1 MKTSTVLLIVL
12 ASVGILAP
20 LTGLYPQFLMKC
32 VALALFAVAFNF
44 FTGNVGLLSIGHAAF
59 FGMGAYVAGYATK
72 AWGFTPELALAA
84 SLVVG
89 VALGTV
95 MGGMAIRR
103 QGIYFAMITLAL
115 AQMVYFVCV
124 QAPFT
129 GAEDGLQRIPRRALF
144 GVVDLSSDITMY
156 AFVLIILIAVV
167 WGFQRVMELPFGQVL
182 LAIRDNEPRAIS
194 LGYDVQKYKLS
205 AFTISAA
212 IGGLAGGVKALTLG
226 FAGLPDAHWTQSGN
240 VILMCLLGGLGT
252 PLGPVI
258 GATAT
263 TIGGIVALSL
273 GNAVGWLGIVA
284 APLIAL
290 IAFWAARYHLWA
302 DIGDQ
307 VAIRRGWWKPK
318 MTLLPHASVQSVDL
332 KTDFI
337 LRPFGLA
344 TLVFGVP
351 GGSSLASHE
360 IPAIPLGVA
369 QDLRSR
375 ILAAGLRQ

>member
-12 ASVGILAP
+12 AVVGILAP

-44 FTGNVGLLSIGHAAF
+44 FTGYVGLLSIGHAAF
-59 FGMGAYVAGYATK
+59 FGMGAYAAGYATK
-72 AWGFTPELALAA
+72 AWGFTPELALAG
-84 SLVVG
+84 SLLVG
-89 VALGTV
+89 VALGVV

-129 GAEDGLQRIPRRALF
+129 GAEDGLQRIPRRSLF
-144 GVVDLSSDITMY
+144 GLIDLSSDLTMY
-156 AFVLIILIAVV
+156 AFVLIVLIAAV
-167 WGFQRVMELPFGQVL
+167 WGFQRIMEAPFGQVL

-205 AFTISAA
+205 AFTMSAA
-212 IGGLAGGVKALTLG
+212 IAGLAGGVKALTLG

-258 GATAT
+258 GAILVVALESRLSGLGVVQ
-263 TIGGIVALSL
+263 IGPIALDLSSKVPIIIGFVFMICVLLFRRGIVGEIS
-273 GNAVGWLGIVA
+273 A
-284 APLIAL
+284 AFAS
-290 IAFWAARYHLWA
+290 AKAR
-302 DIGDQ
+302 
-307 VAIRRGWWKPK
+307 R
-318 MTLLPHASVQSVDL
+318 
-332 KTDFI
+332 
-337 LRPFGLA
+337 
-344 TLVFGVP
+344 
-351 GGSSLASHE
+351 
-360 IPAIPLGVA
+360 IPAEQA
-369 QDLRSR
+369 EKKSM
-375 ILAAGLRQ
+375 AS

>member
-1 MKTSTVLLIVL
+1 MKTSTVLLITL
-12 ASVGILAP
+12 AAVGILAP

-59 FGMGAYVAGYATK
+59 FGMGAYAAGYATK
-72 AWGFTPELALAA
+72 AWGFTPEFALAG

-89 VALGTV
+89 VALGAV

-129 GAEDGLQRIPRRALF
+129 GAEDGLQRIPRHSLF
-144 GVVDLSSDITMY
+144 GFIDLSNDLTMY
-156 AFVLIILIAVV
+156 AFVLIVLIAAV
-167 WGFQRVMELPFGQVL
+167 WGFQRIMEAPFGQVL

-205 AFTISAA
+205 AFTMSAA
-212 IGGLAGGVKALTLG
+212 IAGLAGGVKALTLG

-258 GATAT
+258 GAILVVALESRLSGLGVVQ
-263 TIGGIVALSL
+263 IGPFALDLSSKVPIIIGFIFMVCVLLFRRGIVGEISAALA
-273 GNAVGWLGIVA
+273 GAK
-284 APLIAL
+284 
-290 IAFWAARYHLWA
+290 ARRVVNQDA
-302 DIGDQ
+302 EK
-307 VAIRRGWWKPK
+307 KPV
-318 MTLLPHASVQSVDL
+318 TS
-332 KTDFI
+332 
-337 LRPFGLA
+337 
-344 TLVFGVP
+344 
-351 GGSSLASHE
+351 
-360 IPAIPLGVA
+360 
-369 QDLRSR
+369 
-375 ILAAGLRQ
+375 

>member
-1 MKTSTVLLIVL
+1 MSRTMKTSTALLIALAVVGVL
-12 ASVGILAP
+12 AP
-20 LTGLYPQFLMKC
+20 MTGLYPQFLMKC

-59 FGMGAYVAGYATK
+59 FGMGAYAAGYATK
-72 AWGFTPELALAA
+72 EWGFTPELALVA

-89 VALGTV
+89 IALGLV

-129 GAEDGLQRIPRRALF
+129 GAEDGLQRIPRHSLF
-144 GVVDLSSDITMY
+144 GMIDLSSDLTMY
-156 AFVLIILIAVV
+156 AFVLAIMIASV
-167 WGFQRVMELPFGQVL
+167 WGFQRIMESPFGQVL

-212 IGGLAGGVKALTLG
+212 VAGLAGGVKALTLG

-258 GATAT
+258 GAILVVALESRLSGLGVVQ
-263 TIGGIVALSL
+263 IGPVTLDLSSKVPIIIGLIFMTCVLLFRRGIVGEISAAFAS
-273 GNAVGWLGIVA
+273 AKARRKSVA
-284 APLIAL
+284 
-290 IAFWAARYHLWA
+290 
-302 DIGDQ
+302 DDEKKS
-307 VAIRRGWWKPK
+307 VA
-318 MTLLPHASVQSVDL
+318 S
-332 KTDFI
+332 
-337 LRPFGLA
+337 
-344 TLVFGVP
+344 
-351 GGSSLASHE
+351 
-360 IPAIPLGVA
+360 
-369 QDLRSR
+369 
-375 ILAAGLRQ
+375 

>member
-1 MKTSTVLLIVL
+1 MSRTMKASTVLFIVL
-12 ASVGILAP
+12 AVVGILTP

-72 AWGFTPELALAA
+72 AWGFTPELALTA
-84 SLVVG
+84 SLLVG
-89 VALGTV
+89 VALGAV

-115 AQMVYFVCV
+115 AQMIYFVCV

-129 GAEDGLQRIPRRALF
+129 GAEDGLQRIPRRSLF
-144 GVVDLSSDITMY
+144 GLIDLSSDLTMY
-156 AFVLIILIAVV
+156 TFVLIMLIVAV
-167 WGFQRVMELPFGQVL
+167 WGFQRIMESPFGQVL

-205 AFTISAA
+205 AFTMSAA
-212 IGGLAGGVKALTLG
+212 IAGLAGGVKALTLG

-258 GATAT
+258 GAILVVTLESRLSGLGVVQ
-263 TIGGIVALSL
+263 IGPIALDLSSKVPIIIGFIFMICVLLFRRGIV
-273 GNAVGWLGIVA
+273 GEIGA
-284 APLIAL
+284 AFASGKARRISADQ
-290 IAFWAARYHLWA
+290 IEKKSAA
-302 DIGDQ
+302 
-307 VAIRRGWWKPK
+307 
-318 MTLLPHASVQSVDL
+318 S
-332 KTDFI
+332 
-337 LRPFGLA
+337 
-344 TLVFGVP
+344 
-351 GGSSLASHE
+351 
-360 IPAIPLGVA
+360 
-369 QDLRSR
+369 
-375 ILAAGLRQ
+375 

>member
-1 MKTSTVLLIVL
+1 MSRTMKTSTALLIALAVVGVL
-12 ASVGILAP
+12 AP
-20 LTGLYPQFLMKC
+20 MTGLYPQFLMKC

-59 FGMGAYVAGYATK
+59 FGMGAYAAGYATK
-72 AWGFTPELALAA
+72 EWGFTPELALVA
-84 SLVVG
+84 SLAVG
-89 VALGTV
+89 IALGLV

-129 GAEDGLQRIPRRALF
+129 GAEDGLQRIPRHSLF
-144 GVVDLSSDITMY
+144 GVIDLSSDLTMY
-156 AFVLIILIAVV
+156 AFVLAIMIASV
-167 WGFQRVMELPFGQVL
+167 WGFQRIMESPFGQVL

-212 IGGLAGGVKALTLG
+212 VAGLAGGVKALTLG

-258 GATAT
+258 GAILVVALESRLSGLGVVQ
-263 TIGGIVALSL
+263 IGPVTLDLSSKVPIIIGLIFMTCVLLFRRGIVGEISAAFAS
-273 GNAVGWLGIVA
+273 AKARRKSVA
-284 APLIAL
+284 
-290 IAFWAARYHLWA
+290 
-302 DIGDQ
+302 DDEKKS
-307 VAIRRGWWKPK
+307 VA
-318 MTLLPHASVQSVDL
+318 S
-332 KTDFI
+332 
-337 LRPFGLA
+337 
-344 TLVFGVP
+344 
-351 GGSSLASHE
+351 
-360 IPAIPLGVA
+360 
-369 QDLRSR
+369 
-375 ILAAGLRQ
+375 

>member
-1 MKTSTVLLIVL
+1 MSRTMKTSTVLLIVL

-144 GVVDLSSDITMY
+144 GVIDLSSDITMY

-205 AFTISAA
+205 AFTMSAA

-258 GATAT
+258 GAILVVALESRLSGLGVVQ
-263 TIGGIVALSL
+263 IGPIAVDLSSKVPIVIGFIFMVCVLLFRRGIVGEIS
-273 GNAVGWLGIVA
+273 A
-284 APLIAL
+284 AFASAKARRTASAKEEKKSIA
-290 IAFWAARYHLWA
+290 
-302 DIGDQ
+302 
-307 VAIRRGWWKPK
+307 
-318 MTLLPHASVQSVDL
+318 S
-332 KTDFI
+332 
-337 LRPFGLA
+337 
-344 TLVFGVP
+344 
-351 GGSSLASHE
+351 
-360 IPAIPLGVA
+360 
-369 QDLRSR
+369 
-375 ILAAGLRQ
+375 